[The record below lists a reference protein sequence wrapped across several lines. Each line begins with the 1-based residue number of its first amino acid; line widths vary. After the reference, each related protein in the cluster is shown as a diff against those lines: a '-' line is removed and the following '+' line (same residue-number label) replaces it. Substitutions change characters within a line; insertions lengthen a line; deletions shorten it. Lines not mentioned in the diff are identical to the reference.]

1 MEEKAS
7 SFSLARTEYRYEFFS
22 ISTEKVVKKAVL
34 FTETASSMVYNLA
47 LLDEL

>member
-1 MEEKAS
+1 MEEKAY
-7 SFSLARTEYRYEFFS
+7 SFSLVRTEYRYEFFS
-22 ISTEKVVKKAVL
+22 ISTEKVLL